1 MYSIAIHG
9 GAGAIPADLFAK
21 DKGARYQASL
31 STVLDM
37 SYAILEGGG
46 SSLDAVTAAVRAL
59 EDDPLFNAGHGAALT
74 REGWAELDAAVM
86 DGKDQRAGAVAS
98 VRHVKN
104 PVVLARRV
112 MEKSRHVLLVS
123 VGAEEFA
130 LEEGIPL
137 VPNLY
142 FRTDERRQQLSSE
155 QQGRRVSDLMPTG
168 ALDAGAR
175 GSSAQRVAGAGNIGA
190 SAGSAT
196 STGSTAPRYSAGSPD
211 SAEGL
216 TEGASQ
222 TARAPIGSQGTV
234 GAVALDQHG
243 NLAAATST
251 GGMTNKRQGRVGD
264 SPIIGAGT
272 YAKNGV
278 CAISATGHGEYFIRA
293 VAAYHIASAVEYR
306 GLTLAA
312 AAQELIHSRIPT
324 LGGSGGIIAINAR
337 GEIVMDFNTEGMFR
351 GARTSAGHRE
361 VAIKRA
367 SG

>member
-1 MYSIAIHG
+1 MYSLAIHG
-9 GAGAIPADLFAK
+9 GAGAIPTDLFAR
-21 DKGARYQASL
+21 DQGARYQASL
-31 STVLDM
+31 SSVLDATFAM
-37 SYAILEGGG
+37 LERGA

-104 PVVLARRV
+104 PVELARRV

-155 QQGRRVSDLMPTG
+155 QKGRKVSDLMPSGT
-168 ALDAGAR
+168 LD
-175 GSSAQRVAGAGNIGA
+175 S
-190 SAGSAT
+190 
-196 STGSTAPRYSAGSPD
+196 
-211 SAEGL
+211 
-216 TEGASQ
+216 
-222 TARAPIGSQGTV
+222 PIGTQGTV
-234 GAVALDQHG
+234 GAVALDRHG

-293 VAAYHIASAVEYR
+293 VAAYHIASSVEYR
-306 GLTLAA
+306 GLALAA
-312 AAQELIHSRIPT
+312 AARELIHDRIPT
-324 LGGSGGIIAINAR
+324 LGGSGGIIAIGAT

-351 GARTSAGHRE
+351 AARNSAGHRE
-361 VAIKRA
+361 VAIKRTA
-367 SG
+367 G